1 MPDNATQRAV
11 FCTSCSCPVPFLHFL
26 MHPLS
31 RNVYIITFASP
42 TIERQQI
49 FSISSSATFTTSDS
63 HG

>member
-11 FCTSCSCPVPFLHFL
+11 LHYLSLSVPFLHFL

-31 RNVYIITFASP
+31 RNVYITTFASP